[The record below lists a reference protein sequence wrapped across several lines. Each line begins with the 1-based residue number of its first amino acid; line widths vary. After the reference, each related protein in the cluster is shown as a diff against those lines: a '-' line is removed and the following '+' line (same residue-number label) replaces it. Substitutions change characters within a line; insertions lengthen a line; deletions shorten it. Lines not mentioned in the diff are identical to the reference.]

1 MEYRLLGNSRIRVSA
16 LCLGTMTWGEQNTE
30 AQAHEQLDYALDQGI
45 NFLDTAE
52 MYPVPARAQTQGA
65 TETIIGNWLKQR
77 NRRDRIILATKV
89 AGPGRD
95 WLTHFRGGNNRL
107 DRANIESAVD
117 ESLRRLQTDYIDYY
131 QLHWPDRQ
139 TNYFGK
145 RGYPWPEQDDSIPLE
160 ETLAVL
166 ADLVRAGKVR
176 EIGVSNETPWG
187 VMRGLCLSEN
197 RRLPRIQGIQNP
209 YSLLNRSFEVGLAEI
224 SHREQVGL
232 LAYSPLGFGVL
243 SGKYLDGAHP
253 AGARLTLFPD
263 YNRYSNVQARAATKA
278 YVKLAR
284 DYDLDPTQMALAFV
298 TSRPFVTSNIIGAT
312 SLKQLR
318 SNIASQE
325 IRLPGELL
333 AAIDRIYQRYTDP
346 AP

>member
-1 MEYRLLGNSRIRVSA
+1 
-16 LCLGTMTWGEQNTE
+16 
-30 AQAHEQLDYALDQGI
+30 
-45 NFLDTAE
+45 
-52 MYPVPARAQTQGA
+52 MYPIPARAQTQGA

-77 NRRDRIILATKV
+77 NCRDRVVLATKV

-145 RGYPWPEQDDSIPLE
+145 LGYPWPEEEDSIPLE

-187 VMRGLCLSEN
+187 VMRCLCLSEN
-197 RRLPRIQGIQNP
+197 SRLPRIQGIQNP
-209 YSLLNRSFEVGLAEI
+209 YNLLNRSFEVGLAEI
-224 SHREQVGL
+224 AHRERARIFHPV
-232 LAYSPLGFGVL
+232 A
-243 SGKYLDGAHP
+243 GKYL
-253 AGARLTLFPD
+253 
-263 YNRYSNVQARAATKA
+263 
-278 YVKLAR
+278 
-284 DYDLDPTQMALAFV
+284 
-298 TSRPFVTSNIIGAT
+298 
-312 SLKQLR
+312 
-318 SNIASQE
+318 
-325 IRLPGELL
+325 
-333 AAIDRIYQRYTDP
+333 
-346 AP
+346 